1 MKLIN
6 KKSLLTLLLTLFV
19 VFPAT
24 AWATSSDSCF
34 CYYDETAED
43 GTEIA
48 FCLPLSTWESID
60 LANDAE
66 CVSGCQSHTNEK
78 HDSVTHLVPNDLD
91 AEAGRVECARV
102 TEEGDQR
109 VAELAAAGTVTETE
123 TPTPIP
129 PIIPKL
135 NVQIP
140 GFTEDFF
147 EVVEDGNY
155 LNVNFLG
162 EYVVA
167 WYRWLIGSATII
179 ATVMIMVGGVQYM
192 LGKGMGQ
199 IDSAKKRIQSA
210 VIGLVLLL
218 GSYVILYTVNPQL
231 TFFEPLRVQYVAYVA
246 LPLEEQADL
255 AYDPNL
261 GKLCDS
267 IANCREWC
275 ALTVNGTDEAALE
288 AEVPTKATAG
298 MASPDDLEP
307 ISGISGLETN
317 GDHMLLPEAMDM
329 LKNAATIAK
338 SKGITLY
345 VVSSY
350 RPLLQQLKLACD
362 EIVAADN
369 ATRSPKIPSKVA
381 WPGSSAHGVGT
392 AVDIKYYTG
401 TPDNLSW
408 NVEYDTQDTAPPENV
423 ALLAE
428 TMYAAGWS
436 RYIKEIWH
444 FQAYS
449 GNCTS
454 QSCKVAESSCT
465 CN

>member
-1 MKLIN
+1 MK
-6 KKSLLTLLLTLFV
+6 KKIKLTKILFSSTVLLFITLSIPLTAMADGDRCFCYNSISGCETVSGDEISDASSCTTACQTLVEQLEAQYERSVFV
-19 VFPAT
+19 PDTYVYIEQYEMEVADCT
-24 AWATSSDSCF
+24 NAAAAVSTSSSDS
-34 CYYDETAED
+34 
-43 GTEIA
+43 
-48 FCLPLSTWESID
+48 
-60 LANDAE
+60 
-66 CVSGCQSHTNEK
+66 SG
-78 HDSVTHLVPNDLD
+78 V
-91 AEAGRVECARV
+91 
-102 TEEGDQR
+102 
-109 VAELAAAGTVTETE
+109 
-123 TPTPIP
+123 PTPIP

-135 NVQIP
+135 NIDIP
-140 GFTEDFF
+140 GFSEDLFD
-147 EVVEDGNY
+147 VVEDGNY
-155 LNVNFLG
+155 LNINFLG

-167 WYRWLIGSATII
+167 WYRWLTGAAVII

-199 IDSAKKRIQSA
+199 VTSAKNRISSA

-231 TFFEPLRVQYVAYVA
+231 TFFEPLRVDYVAYVA

-267 IANCREWC
+267 IESCREWC
-275 ALTVNGTDEAALE
+275 TLTNNGTDEEALK
-288 AEVPTKATAG
+288 AEVPTLATAG

-317 GDHMLLPEAMDM
+317 GGDHMLSPEAMDM
-329 LKNAATIAK
+329 LRSAATIAK
-338 SKGITLY
+338 NRGVTLY

-350 RPLLQQLKLACD
+350 RPLLQQLELACD
-362 EIVAADN
+362 EIVEADN
-369 ATRSPKIPSKVA
+369 ATRSPKIPSAVA
-381 WPGSSAHGVGT
+381 WPGGSAHGTGT

-408 NVEYDTQDTAPPENV
+408 NVSFSSQDTAPAENV

-428 TMYAAGWS
+428 IMYGAGWS